1 MKTQSATTLIQETRI
16 RRLNDR
22 GPTKGEYVLYWMQ
35 QTLRAE
41 LNHAL
46 EYAVQRANDLNQPL
60 LAQGG
65 HGRLHRSGGRTRPE
79 GAGTLIV
86 VRSSGRRPRRPG
98 GTATSSE
105 RRRRG

>member
-60 LAQGG
+60 LRKADMAAYIDRVDELVRKAQE
-65 HGRLHRSGGRTRPE
+65 P
-79 GAGTLIV
+79 
-86 VRSSGRRPRRPG
+86 
-98 GTATSSE
+98 
-105 RRRRG
+105 